1 MKIKYT
7 TLVIIIIVGLVV
19 GYMKVTNTG
28 LFKGGGRQST
38 SSVIPYQDPGLGQL
52 PSISLKKSPSEAP
65 STQGKEVLYTAENPG
80 SKKNS
85 IFDVAKKLHIYV
97 THYSESQVGNVD
109 MTVRVYKEN
118 DLVLFK
124 RDLKYAIGARDMIYK
139 FQTRVQEGVN
149 IFEVYTI
156 KFYY

>member
-7 TLVIIIIVGLVV
+7 TLVIILIIGLGI

-28 LFKGGGRQST
+28 LFRGGTPSG
-38 SSVIPYQDPGLGQL
+38 SSIPYQDPGLGQL
-52 PSISLKKSPSEAP
+52 PSINLKKSPSEAP
-65 STQGKEVLYTAENPG
+65 STQGKEILYTAENPG
-80 SKKNS
+80 SKKNT
-85 IFDVAKKLHIYV
+85 IFEVAKKLHIYV
-97 THYSESQVGNVD
+97 THYSEPQVGNVD

-124 RDLKYAIGARDMIYK
+124 RDLKYAIGARDMIYQ
-139 FQTRVQEGVN
+139 FHTRVQEGVN
-149 IFEVYTI
+149 IFEVYKV